1 MFSSDNPLKTNL
13 FHQTGYCATR
23 HVKALSPQLVPDLAH
38 PINLEIFIP
47 DTLDLRK
54 QNRIPLGPS

>member
-1 MFSSDNPLKTNL
+1 LKAQT

-23 HVKALSPQLVPDLAH
+23 HVKALSPELVPDLAH
-38 PINLEIFIP
+38 SINLEIVIP